1 MVLQGNR
8 ILLRKFKKEDAE
20 EYFKISNETGVHK
33 YLPYA
38 SPQDLAESKEL
49 MENYITYDF
58 INDFY
63 FVIEEISTHR
73 MIGSLTS
80 YRTTSI
86 ALNVSSFIGKDF
98 RKNGFGLEAL
108 NLFIDY
114 LSKNTNYKSLVFTI
128 HDGNEASLK
137 VMQKIGAK
145 KFQIN
150 TLDNTSSYEYQIKS
164 AN

>member
-1 MVLQGNR
+1 M
-8 ILLRKFKKEDAE
+8 
-20 EYFKISNETGVHK
+20 
-33 YLPYA
+33 
-38 SPQDLAESKEL
+38 
-49 MENYITYDF
+49 
-58 INDFY
+58 
-63 FVIEEISTHR
+63 THR

-98 RKNGFGLEAL
+98 RKNGFALESL

-114 LSKNTNYKSLVFTI
+114 LSKNTNYKLLVFTI
-128 HDGNEASLK
+128 HDSNEASHN
-137 VMQKIGAK
+137 VMKKIGAK

-164 AN
+164 VK